1 MMHKRKKIRKLK
13 LMNLASIT
21 IKLLVLK
28 TCEL

>member
-13 LMNLASIT
+13 LMNLASIS

-28 TCEL
+28 TC